1 MTQLRDMENNHH
13 EKVTELAVTLL
24 ERMAKN
30 QLEEDLHDD
39 LRVVG
44 LLIFKHASILYS
56 PFPHLYPY

>member
-1 MTQLRDMENNHH
+1 MENNHH

-44 LLIFKHASILYS
+44 LGLVVYLITYYVHVRTSITHFQPLT
-56 PFPHLYPY
+56 